1 MGIGHDTRLPRMTIY
16 KVLRYLGKAGLLHPY
31 GRLGWFLWALSH
43 ESYSSRVVHPFVI
56 VVADRDATVGV
67 VSSMLLKH
75 QNYRKKF
82 VE

>member
-1 MGIGHDTRLPRMTIY
+1 
-16 KVLRYLGKAGLLHPY
+16 
-31 GRLGWFLWALSH
+31 
-43 ESYSSRVVHPFVI
+43 VVHPFII

>member
-16 KVLRYLGKAGLLHPY
+16 KVLRYLDKAGLC
-31 GRLGWFLWALSH
+31 
-43 ESYSSRVVHPFVI
+43 HPFVI

-67 VSSMLLKH
+67 VSSMLLEH
-75 QNYRKKF
+75 QIYRKKF